1 MSVLLAIGVL
11 LASPEQSRTAPIEL
25 DLPKEWRIEIVD
37 GKQQAPGA
45 LLVAVPAGG
54 FKGLRVSST
63 PLVENERGVGADG
76 ELCVTLGSPRKKDD
90 ACTIQ
95 AGPADVPAGT
105 REIAVYLEPRRFAR
119 TGDYRGELRFRAA
132 DIEGVSRANLRVVV
146 SHGPL
151 CPAAVIFAGVVLG
164 ALVAFLAGRFRTQQQ
179 LALRLLRL
187 RGAVDLWKERA
198 KVAPQDLLDLDESLR
213 DADRENAAYILDSKA
228 VDALETQAQ
237 QYKNKLA
244 AARSPASSTAPKKT
258 LWPSFLRTPGA
269 RLGTSEVL
277 VAVVSAV
284 VATCTGLLAL
294 YAMPFG
300 RFDQYVGAFLW
311 GFGIDSSVRGF
322 RAVFQKLDGA

>member
-1 MSVLLAIGVL
+1 MSVLLAIGML
-11 LASPEQSRTAPIEL
+11 LAGPEQTRTAPIEL
-25 DLPKEWRIEIVD
+25 DIPKDWRIEIVN
-37 GKQQAPGA
+37 GKQQTPGA

-63 PLVENERGVGADG
+63 PLVENDRGVGADG

-90 ACTIQ
+90 ACMIQ
-95 AGPADVPAGT
+95 SGPADVPAGT
-105 REIAVYLEPRRFAR
+105 SEIAVYLEPRRFAR

-132 DIEGVSRANLRVVV
+132 DVEGVSRANLRVVV

-151 CPAAVIFAGVVLG
+151 RPAAAIFAGVVLG

-187 RGAVDLWKERA
+187 RGAVDIWKERA
-198 KVAPQDLLDLDESLR
+198 KVASQDLLELDESLR
-213 DADRENAAYILDSKA
+213 DAERENAAYILDSKA

-237 QYKNKLA
+237 QYKNNL
-244 AARSPASSTAPKKT
+244 ARSPAGAGAPRKT

-269 RLGTSEVL
+269 RLTTAEVL
-277 VAVVSAV
+277 VAVISAV

-322 RAVFQKLDGA
+322 RAVFQKLDGP